1 MLSVFDDERFII
13 DVDKIEKLN
22 YLVMCIYMYKY
33 EDLENLLFYNNIMYI
48 VYNV

>member
-22 YLVMCIYMYKY
+22 YLVMCIYKY